1 MSGRTFGVQS
11 LRWFGRPVVG
21 VALWRWPGPEVL
33 LSLLPEKSGLY
44 PQRLEIFKEFECQS
58 GFYAAGASHANV
70 EKPPGLGC
78 FPRLAKLQFPVLS
91 VGQSALN

>member
-33 LSLLPEKSGLY
+33 LSLLPGKVDYTHKGLKSSKNLSANQAST
-44 PQRLEIFKEFECQS
+44 PLVQVTPTLKSRRVL
-58 GFYAAGASHANV
+58 GAFRV
-70 EKPPGLGC
+70 LQGC
-78 FPRLAKLQFPVLS
+78 SFQCFQLINQH
-91 VGQSALN
+91 